1 MVVQVIESRYTV
13 DFDVLTAHLKSIYDP
28 EPFEVIP
35 PDEGEKWKIKVP
47 RELTRDQLIDLQRK
61 FKKALKAA

>member
-28 EPFEVIP
+28 EPFEVIVC
-35 PDEGEKWKIKVP
+35 IS
-47 RELTRDQLIDLQRK
+47 QLMQ
-61 FKKALKAA
+61 